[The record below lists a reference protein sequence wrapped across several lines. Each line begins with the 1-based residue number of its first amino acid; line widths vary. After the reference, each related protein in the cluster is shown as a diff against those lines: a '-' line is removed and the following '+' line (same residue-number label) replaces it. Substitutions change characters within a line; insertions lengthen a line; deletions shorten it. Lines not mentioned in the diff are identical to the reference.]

1 MCEQGRDAPELLTP
15 VSIAVVNDGGNRLV
29 YVIDAGYSHRLVSIA
44 SVDVSGDLVL
54 TVVNTAGMSS
64 AMGAPFFPSQT
75 LRVTTSGMGITSML
89 YVDSTNKLKSGLDLP
104 TSLGSLTAAGSGLC
118 VMPAQAYNV
127 TSANLCG
134 NLYLDAGEQCDT
146 GGVTGT
152 GCNATC
158 QFETDYKCLGGAST
172 CLSPCRSP
180 QLTLNL
186 PRRTLFAMHKAVL

>member
-1 MCEQGRDAPELLTP
+1 MDSAWSGYDAL
-15 VSIAVVNDGGNRLV
+15 
-29 YVIDAGYSHRLVSIA
+29 HKQ
-44 SVDVSGDLVL
+44 VL

-64 AMGAPFFPSQT
+64 AMGAPFFPGQT

-146 GGVTGT
+146 GGVTGI
-152 GCNATC
+152 
-158 QFETDYKCLGGAST
+158 
-172 CLSPCRSP
+172 RS
-180 QLTLNL
+180 L
-186 PRRTLFAMHKAVL
+186 PKIWLFRS